1 MAPGTAP
8 YVSQLFTY
16 GTENASGAGYGKS
29 KLFHVGADQIS
40 KTICAATYDI
50 ADLVST
56 LAYP

>member
-1 MAPGTAP
+1 M
-8 YVSQLFTY
+8 FTY

-29 KLFHVGADQIS
+29 KLFHIGADQSS

-56 LAYP
+56 LQYP